1 MRALVPVPGLTLL
14 GLTLLGLVL
23 LCGTALAQPLPQ
35 TPRLDA
41 AERKSLAE
49 WYAKVLSTELGL
61 LKTLDQLDR
70 DADDLDARMVRLS
83 VERAKAT
90 DTLTEAESQ
99 RATAEQD
106 LARMRIAVQHRLRA
120 ILRIAHLPTL
130 RFALSS
136 KDFSESVVKDR
147 LLRRLLAAD
156 RARLADYRQRLT
168 DLEKLTAGRDAAL
181 KQLEQLDLQL
191 HEERAKAEQERR
203 DKLALIEQIDSDRKF
218 QEKASKDAD
227 AANKA
232 MAVQI
237 ATLEEWQERK
247 YTFASTQGKLLP
259 PVPGRIETGYG
270 EIRNPRFGTVT
281 MHRGLDFRAGSNTG
295 IAVRA
300 VFWGRVAYVGWLTGY
315 GETVLLDHG
324 HGWHTVYAHLEN
336 TRVAVGD
343 IVAARSRI
351 ADVGTSGSIKGR
363 YLYFEIRHNGQPVD
377 PGPWIH

>member
-1 MRALVPVPGLTLL
+1 MRLTLALL
-14 GLTLLGLVL
+14 GLALCCAPAVL
-23 LCGTALAQPLPQ
+23 SAQPLPQ
-35 TPRLDA
+35 APNLDA
-41 AERKSLAE
+41 AARKALSER
-49 WYAKVLSTELGL
+49 YAKALSSELGL
-61 LKTLDQLDR
+61 LKALDQLDR

-83 VERAKAT
+83 VERAAAT
-90 DTLTEAESQ
+90 DKLSAQEDS
-99 RATAEQD
+99 RARAEQD
-106 LARMRIAVQHRLRA
+106 LEWMRVAVQHRLRA
-120 ILRIAHLPTL
+120 ILRIAHLPSL

-136 KDFSESVVKDR
+136 KDFAESVVKDR

-156 RARLADYRQRLT
+156 RARLADYRQRLV
-168 DLEKLTAGRDAAL
+168 DLQRLTAGRDAAL

-191 HEERAKAEQERR
+191 HEERAKAEAERR
-203 DKLALIEQIDSDRKF
+203 DKLALIEQIDGDRKY
-218 QEKASKDAD
+218 QEKASRDGD
-227 AANKA
+227 AASKA
-232 MAVQI
+232 LAAEI
-237 ATLEEWQERK
+237 ATLQEWQERK

-281 MHRGLDFRAGSNTG
+281 LHRGLDFRAGAGTG

-343 IVAARSRI
+343 VVAARVRI
-351 ADVGTSGSIKGR
+351 ADIGTTGSIKGR
-363 YLYFEIRHNGQPVD
+363 YLYFEIRRNGQPVD
-377 PGPWIH
+377 PTPWFH